1 MRPAAHVSDGAR
13 SGGSGAHAQQQTSS
27 RHPPAQPPPQQILR
41 VAVDPPR
48 GPLCNHCLTRVQI
61 DEEIIATKCNHA
73 FCEKSNSRGM
83 QRAGEGEGEGIR
95 KGSAPAAAAQLA
107 QLTQP
112 ASSLSFSSSLA
123 LLRLSLPFIAL

>member
-13 SGGSGAHAQQQTSS
+13 SGGSGAHAQQQPSS
-27 RHPPAQPPPQQILR
+27 RQPPSQPPPQQILR
-41 VAVDPPR
+41 VAVEPPR
-48 GPLCNHCLTRVQI
+48 GPLCNHCWTRVQI

-73 FCEKSNSRGM
+73 FCEKSNSRECGE
-83 QRAGEGEGEGIR
+83 RGGEGE
-95 KGSAPAAAAQLA
+95 GSAPAAAAQLA

-112 ASSLSFSSSLA
+112 ASSLSLSSSLA